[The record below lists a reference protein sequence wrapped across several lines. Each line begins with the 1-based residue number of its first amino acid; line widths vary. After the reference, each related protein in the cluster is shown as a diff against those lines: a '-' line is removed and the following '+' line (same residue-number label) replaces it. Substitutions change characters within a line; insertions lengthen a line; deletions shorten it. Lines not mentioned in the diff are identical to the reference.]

1 MLRLPI
7 DEIAEIAAETLDIPP
22 AAMGMNLK
30 LQIIGRQLPQSLL
43 PIDSTL
49 RNVSDPLT
57 RHTT

>member
-7 DEIAEIAAETLDIPP
+7 DEIAEIAPETLDIPP

-43 PIDSTL
+43 PIDSTY
-49 RNVSDPLT
+49 PI
-57 RHTT
+57 H